1 MGANQYTKIFKFKSI
16 HDKKEVKKLAKN
28 KLIDARYALRALIL
42 LMRNRGI
49 SQKQVALALETNR
62 KSVAFW
68 EERYNKEG
76 IKGLFDKPGR
86 GRKPSFS
93 PL

>member
-1 MGANQYTKIFKFKSI
+1 MAGNQYTKIFKFKSI
-16 HDKKEVKKLAKN
+16 QDKKEAKKLVRTR
-28 KLIDARYALRALIL
+28 LIEARYAMRALML
-42 LMRNRGI
+42 LMRNRGV
-49 SQKQVALALETNR
+49 SQKQIAFELETTR

-68 EERYNKEG
+68 EERYNQSG
-76 IKGLFDKPGR
+76 IDGLFDKPGR